1 MLDEPPVTARKC
13 EKASEQPHT
22 SRTGRMGLDA
32 GPIGCGAPGVGCVV
46 GRAGVIAPGVA
57 ICRRVRQR
65 ERLVLP
71 FPLGELYSL
80 QCHNQ
85 IELTS
90 GLNMFL
96 IDACPGV
103 VVFAVLAFFARG
115 PASACEA

>member
-1 MLDEPPVTARKC
+1 MDSPSPSGAGRVLDKPPVTARKC

-22 SRTGRMGLDA
+22 SRNGRMGLDA

-80 QCHNQ
+80 
-85 IELTS
+85 
-90 GLNMFL
+90 
-96 IDACPGV
+96 
-103 VVFAVLAFFARG
+103 
-115 PASACEA
+115 